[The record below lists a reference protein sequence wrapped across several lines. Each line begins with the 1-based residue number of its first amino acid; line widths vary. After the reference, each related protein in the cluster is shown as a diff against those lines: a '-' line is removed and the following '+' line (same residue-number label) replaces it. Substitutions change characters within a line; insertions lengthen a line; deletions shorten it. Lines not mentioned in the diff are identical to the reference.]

1 MGEGVLAEG
10 DGPRAAS
17 LFTQILDL
25 APDNAAAHGG
35 LVRALLLAGE
45 TEAAQ
50 AAFDAVPAEIAS
62 DSAIAHAKSALALVA
77 DAPHAGALAAPGAA
91 AIGRASSR
99 RSGWQYV
106 VMAAAAVSLIPLPRL
121 TTSARHTQ
129 PHTTTSTN
137 HH

>member
-62 DSAIAHAKSALALVA
+62 DPALAQAQSARALA
-77 DAPHAGALAAPGAA
+77 ANAPDAGALAALGSEH
-91 AIGRASSR
+91 GRASCR
-99 RSGWQYV
+99 ESGCQYG
-106 VMAAAAVSLIPLPRL
+106 
-121 TTSARHTQ
+121 
-129 PHTTTSTN
+129 
-137 HH
+137 